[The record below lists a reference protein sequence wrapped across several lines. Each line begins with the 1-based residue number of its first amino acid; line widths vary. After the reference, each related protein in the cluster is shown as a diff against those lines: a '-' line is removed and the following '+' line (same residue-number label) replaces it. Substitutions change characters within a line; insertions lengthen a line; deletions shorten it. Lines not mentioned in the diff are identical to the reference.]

1 MPKPSGKTI
10 IVSLMYHIET
20 LKKYFFCFED
30 ICFERGVINWMVKW
44 IYFRCVGPRAYK
56 SVADTYE
63 EGFSLAL

>member
-1 MPKPSGKTI
+1 
-10 IVSLMYHIET
+10 MYHIET